1 MRIMLEVWD
10 EQGYHSGLSLAQ
22 LQLHISRYNGEL
34 MVRYRNRIGLSST
47 LFLTVHDGQP
57 LQRFKQ
63 GCPPLDWH
71 WLSQALHPHTLPIR
85 PAPLLTIPRQ

>member
-1 MRIMLEVWD
+1 MLEVWD

-22 LQLHISRYNGEL
+22 LQIHISRYNGEL

-47 LFLTVHDGQP
+47 LFLTVYDGLP

-71 WLSQALHPHTLPIR
+71 WLSQALHPHTLPMR
-85 PAPLLTIPRQ
+85 PAPLLTLPRQ